1 MSEFKEVITLLTLQE
16 ERLVSKINDVHSDV
30 KETRDDVKK
39 INGRLRQ
46 AEQDI
51 SSVKATCG
59 ERRDYINEKLAE
71 VKPAASVSKVIQ
83 WVQKHPKITI
93 LLSLMVLVAI
103 QTTVMMAV
111 EHEWIGKLIEK
122 LF

>member
-16 ERLVSKINDVHSDV
+16 ERLVNKINEVHTDVR
-30 KETRDDVKK
+30 ETRDDVKK
-39 INGRLRQ
+39 INGRLRK

-51 SSVKATCG
+51 SGVKATCG

-111 EHEWIGKLIEK
+111 EHAWIGKLIEK

>member
-16 ERLVSKINDVHSDV
+16 ERLVNKINEVHTDVR
-30 KETRDDVKK
+30 ETRDDVKK
-39 INGRLRQ
+39 INGRLRK

-51 SSVKATCG
+51 SGVKATCG

-71 VKPAASVSKVIQ
+71 VKPVASVSKVIQ

-103 QTTVMMAV
+103 QTTVMVAV

>member
-16 ERLVSKINDVHSDV
+16 ERLVNKINEVHTDVR
-30 KETRDDVKK
+30 ETRDDVRK

-51 SSVKATCG
+51 ASVKATCG

-71 VKPAASVSKVIQ
+71 VKPVASVSKVIQ

-103 QTTVMMAV
+103 QTTVMVAV

>member
-16 ERLVSKINDVHSDV
+16 ERLVNKINEVHTDVR
-30 KETRDDVKK
+30 ETRDDVKK
-39 INGRLRQ
+39 INGRLRK

-51 SSVKATCG
+51 SGVKATCG